1 MKKCPQCGTQYS
13 DVTLSFCL
21 QDGTPLIVA
30 PQADTPTV
38 VLGETETAIPRRDAI
53 RVPIDDPSSR
63 GWDKSQVTHVAQ
75 PPEKKGS
82 KTALAVLL
90 TIVGMLLLFGII
102 GIAAM
107 LFWPRP
113 GPESAGNS
121 NNSNNTNVVIPNYNS
136 ATPSSTVSPIKTAQI
151 IPASTPRPSPAA
163 TLTSP
168 ATSSYPP
175 TTRLKFGRGGY
186 STSFSGDIN
195 PGDSRSLVLACR
207 SGQILTANLSG
218 SSCISIRGS
227 GTSFRTT
234 TSSGDNY
241 VTVVSTCSTTARFT
255 ITISVI

>member
-38 VLGETETAIPRRDAI
+38 VLGDTETAIPRRDAI
-53 RVPIDDPSSR
+53 RVPIDDPNSG

-75 PPEKKGS
+75 PPEKKSS

-90 TIVGMLLLFGII
+90 TIIGMLLLFGII
-102 GIAAM
+102 GIAAI

-113 GPESAGNS
+113 SPESAR
-121 NNSNNTNVVIPNYNS
+121 NSNNTNVVIPNNNS

-151 IPASTPRPSPAA
+151 NPASTPRPSPATTFA
-163 TLTSP
+163 SP
-168 ATSSYPP
+168 ASSSYPP

-207 SGQILTANLSG
+207 SGQTLTANLSG
-218 SSCISIRGS
+218 SSCVSIRGS